1 MKTKNLTDEQIYNL
15 LLSQKLP
22 FQKQEHFERFLKT
35 ASEKEVLRYFSKNP
49 YYIEEEQHIA
59 FVRSVPVKALR
70 KYLDGSVQGIFSS
83 FNIAMEVIA
92 RGDHDSI
99 MLFLENSD
107 FNNFPSGIA
116 VPIIKRNNAD
126 EVKKLLIR
134 CRLSDEAKIALLEF
148 DRLNDTNEIGH
159 FYSYHESL
167 PEKVEIALVKEGT
180 FKQIKSYFTTKLYYR
195 DIDYKYK
202 SIRYESVL
210 STLLKRGDMFER
222 LVKVAPHL
230 EIWCGQCLMKEAS
243 HEQLMCWLSKDIQLN
258 EETLSLLI
266 ARKNVD
272 ELLVLKHH
280 FHCIHIS
287 DSDISNIISFGNE
300 TLVRW
305 LCEEFSSAYLKDEH
319 AYQILKKGWHH
330 LFRELIKSDRNCVT
344 GSGMISAVIKAG
356 NEEDMLCVLDC
367 LKVYY
372 PKTYAMVISSGN
384 PKWIEMYRKKFG
396 LPAIHF

>member
-22 FQKQEHFERFLKT
+22 FVKQEHFERFLKT
-35 ASEKEVLRYFSKNP
+35 ASEKEVLLYLNKNH
-49 YYIEEEQHIA
+49 YYIDEEQHIA
-59 FVRSVPVKALR
+59 FVRSVPVKILR
-70 KYLDGSVQGIFSS
+70 KYLNASIKESFCS
-83 FNIAMEVIA
+83 FNIAMELIA
-92 RGDHDSI
+92 RGDHESI
-99 MLFLENSD
+99 MLFLKNSSRD
-107 FNNFPSGIA
+107 NLPSGIA

-126 EVKKLLIR
+126 EVKKLLI
-134 CRLSDEAKIALLEF
+134 CCSLSDEAKIALLEY
-148 DRLNDTNEIGH
+148 DRLNNTNEIGR
-159 FYSYHESL
+159 FYGYHESL

-222 LVKVAPHL
+222 LVKVAPHM

-243 HEQLMCWLSKDIQLN
+243 HEQLMCLLSKDIRLN

-272 ELLVLKHH
+272 ELLALKHH
-280 FHCIHIS
+280 FHCVHIS

-305 LCEEFSSAYLKDEH
+305 LWEEFSWAYLKDVH
-319 AYQILKKGWHH
+319 AYQILKKG
-330 LFRELIKSDRNCVT
+330 
-344 GSGMISAVIKAG
+344 
-356 NEEDMLCVLDC
+356 
-367 LKVYY
+367 
-372 PKTYAMVISSGN
+372 
-384 PKWIEMYRKKFG
+384 
-396 LPAIHF
+396 